1 MMNEMNLSE
10 LLGELKAKNPEKA
23 GFYESAE
30 VVANIIAEFHTQRVK
45 LGYSQ
50 RDIERLTGIKQ
61 PMIARIEKGD
71 VIPRLDTLARLAE
84 SVRMTV
90 QLSEKPV
97 ITTAWKQSQ
106 RRWKR
111 YPVGN
116 ANVYYQGGCAI

>member
-1 MMNEMNLSE
+1 MMNEMNFSE
-10 LLGELKAKNPEKA
+10 LLGELKAENPEKA

-90 QLSEKPV
+90 QLSEKPM

-116 ANVYYQGGCAI
+116 VNVCYPGGCAI